1 LKKTQAT
8 ASFLTLLLLGS
19 LVVLY
24 FVSPTVQ
31 QTLNEGFRLAK
42 AGDEAALAEWFEQF
56 GIWGPIAIIL
66 FMVLQMFLIIFPSWL
81 PMVVATIGY
90 GPVWGVVI
98 SIVAVIVASGIGY
111 WIGRV
116 FGAQARERFISQE
129 KEEEISEALEKYG
142 FGTVVLFR
150 LSPFLSTDAISIIAG
165 LLGMR
170 FVPYL
175 LATLAGITPLALGI
189 AYFTRDL
196 DQLKTGLYWLGGI
209 GILLYGLYIW
219 LDRKRKKS

>member
-1 LKKTQAT
+1 MKKTQVT
-8 ASFLTLLLLGS
+8 ASFLSLLLLGS

-24 FVSPTVQ
+24 FASPTVQ
-31 QTLNEGFRLAK
+31 QTVNEGFRLAK
-42 AGDEAALAEWFEQF
+42 AGDEAALAKWFEQF

-90 GPVWGVVI
+90 GPIWGVVI
-98 SIVAVIVASGIGY
+98 SIAAVIVASGIGY
-111 WIGRV
+111 WIGQA
-116 FGAQARERFISQE
+116 FGARARDRFISQK
-129 KEEEISEALEKYG
+129 KEEEISEALEEYG

-175 LATLAGITPLALGI
+175 LATLAGITPLAIGI

-196 DQLKTGLYWLGGI
+196 DKLKTGLYWLGGI
-209 GILLYGLYIW
+209 GVILYGLYIW

>member
-1 LKKTQAT
+1 LKKNQIT

-24 FVSPTVQ
+24 FASPSVQ
-31 QTLNEGFRLAK
+31 QTVNEGFRLAK
-42 AGDEAALAEWFEQF
+42 AGDEAALAKWFEQF

-98 SIVAVIVASGIGY
+98 SIVAVTVASGIGY
-111 WIGRV
+111 WIGRA
-116 FGAQARERFISQE
+116 FGTQVRERFISQE
-129 KEEEISEALEKYG
+129 KEEEIAKALEEYG

-175 LATLAGITPLALGI
+175 LATLAGITPLAIGI

-196 DQLKTGLYWLGGI
+196 DQLKTGLYWLGGV